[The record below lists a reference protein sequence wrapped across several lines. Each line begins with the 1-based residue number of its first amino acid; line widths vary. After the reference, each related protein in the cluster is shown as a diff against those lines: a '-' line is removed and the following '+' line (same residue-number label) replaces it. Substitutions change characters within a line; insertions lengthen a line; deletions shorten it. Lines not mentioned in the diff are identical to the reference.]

1 FKSFASPQT
10 LHFAEGVSCIV
21 GPNGSGKSNIL
32 DAIEWCLGEQG
43 TKNLRAEAMD
53 DIIFFG
59 SSARDK
65 LSRAD
70 VICVFDNSDHKIPVD
85 FSEVQI
91 RRVLFR
97 QGVSQYYLNGEQV
110 RLNYIQKLL
119 SNAGLGRQ
127 MHVIVG
133 QGKLDSVLSA
143 SPQKR
148 RAFIEEAAGILDYR
162 YRKEKAARQLDNILG
177 DMTRLN
183 DIIEEL
189 KKQVAPLKR
198 QAKMASQSDELHS
211 KSHNIKSII
220 LLDDYY
226 LAKKELDTI
235 NKEFYN
241 KEAVSKNILEEITQK
256 RQAVLQLEEKA
267 TGKSSASGQIN
278 LVWGQLV
285 GLAEKYRS
293 FVVLLYER
301 IKLNSNRPYNPSS
314 LEDKKVFQSIE
325 IKEKALKD
333 LLQKHHANE
342 TAMASLKAKIDTL
355 LIALDN
361 DGGDILKAGNIFP
374 KKFLQKWFDE
384 KPNKALSEL
393 GLADIDFEFKE
404 LFSQILEKFY
414 IFANL
419 ETAKKHL
426 EKYPTHFAIL
436 TNGDMIVTSSVFTDL
451 DKDGFLVMKNAL
463 GEAKKEIAK
472 TKMSQANLDLKI
484 GLINKELADLN
495 NKKAKVLQKYETDIL
510 AIDQKL
516 KTALEKAE
524 KNLVIIDKRILDL
537 EIFQKEI
544 SKELI
549 FRDSN
554 INQLRKTI
562 DKLSDDL
569 NSHRDSSHEIDL
581 KRQQVEIKINQF
593 RQAAV
598 ENLHQNIEQLEK
610 ALITPEIEN
619 SSIKTP
625 VQSNDKSLSFPL
637 SEVSKQQYSYDLDKL
652 AGKLA
657 RLGKVNPL
665 ALEEYESIN
674 KRLEFLV
681 SQYDDLEKTRINLK
695 KIVRDLSHKI
705 NASFE
710 LAFQDTAKEFDII
723 FKELFPGGQ
732 GKLVLTDEEG
742 GAGIDVKASP
752 VGKKMISLSLMSGGE
767 RSLIALAMLVAI
779 FKARPSPFYIL
790 DEVEAALDDVNLQR
804 VLKLF
809 NSLKSSSQL
818 MVITHQKSTME
829 VADTLYGV
837 TMRGDGITHIL
848 SHRLAN

>member
-1 FKSFASPQT
+1 F
-10 LHFAEGVSCIV
+10 
-21 GPNGSGKSNIL
+21 
-32 DAIEWCLGEQG
+32 
-43 TKNLRAEAMD
+43 
-53 DIIFFG
+53 
-59 SSARDK
+59 
-65 LSRAD
+65 
-70 VICVFDNSDHKIPVD
+70 
-85 FSEVQI
+85 
-91 RRVLFR
+91 
-97 QGVSQYYLNGEQV
+97 
-110 RLNYIQKLL
+110 
-119 SNAGLGRQ
+119 
-127 MHVIVG
+127 
-133 QGKLDSVLSA
+133 
-143 SPQKR
+143 
-148 RAFIEEAAGILDYR
+148 
-162 YRKEKAARQLDNILG
+162 
-177 DMTRLN
+177 
-183 DIIEEL
+183 
-189 KKQVAPLKR
+189 VA
-198 QAKMASQSDELHS
+198 
-211 KSHNIKSII
+211 
-220 LLDDYY
+220 
-226 LAKKELDTI
+226 
-235 NKEFYN
+235 
-241 KEAVSKNILEEITQK
+241 
-256 RQAVLQLEEKA
+256 
-267 TGKSSASGQIN
+267 
-278 LVWGQLV
+278 
-285 GLAEKYRS
+285 
-293 FVVLLYER
+293 LLYER

-342 TAMASLKAKIDTL
+342 TVMASLKAKIDTL

-361 DGGDILKAGNIFP
+361 DGGDILKAASIFP

-419 ETAKKHL
+419 ENAKKHL

-451 DKDGFLVMKNAL
+451 DKEGFLVMKNAL
-463 GEAKKEIAK
+463 GDAKKEIAK
-472 TKMSQANLDLKI
+472 TKTNQTNLDLKI

-495 NKKAKVLQKYETDIL
+495 SKKAKVLQKYETDIL

-524 KNLVIIDKRILDL
+524 KNLVAIDKRILDL

-549 FRDSN
+549 SRDSN

-610 ALITPEIEN
+610 TL
-619 SSIKTP
+619 
-625 VQSNDKSLSFPL
+625 DKSLSFPL
-637 SEVSKQQYSYDLDKL
+637 SEISRQQYSLDLDKL

-665 ALEEYESIN
+665 ALEEYEAIN
-674 KRLEFLV
+674 KRLEFLA

-705 NASFE
+705 NTSFE

-752 VGKKMISLSLMSGGE
+752 EGKKMISLSLMSGGE